1 MKKKTTNYALELAL
15 AAGATTNKDQN
26 RPKAKRICV
35 GIDTA
40 LKSYQA
46 ARKVDNGAIGPVAN
60 LYNEQGLLFYL
71 EKQCEQAEQVVVV
84 YEAGP
89 FGYVLYRKLTARGI
103 KCLVCAPDS
112 SKQQRKRRKNN
123 QIDARTLTSNLSNY
137 LNGNQEALQL
147 VRVPTPEQEQARL
160 FSRQHDQL
168 VKERKRIAAE
178 GNSLLMSQGFGS
190 YSNWWR
196 PRAFSSLKQSLPGWI
211 VEMLQVW
218 VDVLRGL
225 DEKIQAAK
233 ASLAKRWSGPRPK
246 GAGANSLVQL
256 QAELLAWPLYTNR
269 RKIAC
274 LAGMVPSEWS
284 TGTGGQRLGS
294 ITKVGV
300 PAIRRIAT
308 EMVWRIIKFQ
318 PQYRPVQKWQ
328 PVLQGSNR
336 ALKKKAVVAIGRQL
350 MVDLWRWQTGRATA
364 EELNLV
370 MVGS

>member
-1 MKKKTTNYALELAL
+1 MKKKTNYALKLAL
-15 AAGATTNKDQN
+15 AAGATGTKDQN

-40 LKSYQA
+40 LSSFQA
-46 ARKVDNGAIGPVAN
+46 SRKVDNGPIAPVAN
-60 LYNEQGLLFYL
+60 LYNEQGLWFYI
-71 EKQCEQAEQVVVV
+71 EKQREQAEEVVVV

-89 FGYVLYRKLTARGI
+89 FGFGLYRRLKARGI
-103 KCLVCAPDS
+103 KCLLCAPDS
-112 SKQQRKRRKNN
+112 SRQQRKRRKNN

-147 VRVPTPEQEQARL
+147 VRIPTEEQEQARL
-160 FSRQHDQL
+160 GSRQHDQL
-168 VKERKRIAAE
+168 VKERKRLAAQ

-196 PRAFSSLKQSLPGWI
+196 PKAFSHLQQSLPGWV
-211 VEMLQVW
+211 VELLEVW
-218 VDVLRGL
+218 VDLLRSL
-225 DEKIQAAK
+225 DQKIQAAK
-233 ASLAKRWSGPRPK
+233 AALAKRWSGPRPK

-256 QAELLAWPLYTNR
+256 QAEVLDWFLYGNR

-284 TGTGGQRLGS
+284 TGTGQRLGS

-318 PQYRPVQKWQ
+318 PQYRPVQKWL

-364 EELNLV
+364 QELNLV
-370 MVGS
+370 MVGG